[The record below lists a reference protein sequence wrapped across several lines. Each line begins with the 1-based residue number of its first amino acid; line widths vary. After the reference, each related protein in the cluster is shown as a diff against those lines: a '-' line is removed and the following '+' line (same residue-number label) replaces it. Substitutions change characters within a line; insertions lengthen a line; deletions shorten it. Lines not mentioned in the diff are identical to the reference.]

1 MEDSREHPPLTSVL
15 SPQGRGAKTV
25 AALSGVTIA
34 MLLQE
39 RLLGHDALDRPKR
52 AMSGYF
58 EKPA

>member
-1 MEDSREHPPLTSVL
+1 MT
-15 SPQGRGAKTV
+15 A
-25 AALSGVTIA
+25 AALSWVTLA

-39 RLLGHDALDRPKR
+39 RRLGHDALDRPKR